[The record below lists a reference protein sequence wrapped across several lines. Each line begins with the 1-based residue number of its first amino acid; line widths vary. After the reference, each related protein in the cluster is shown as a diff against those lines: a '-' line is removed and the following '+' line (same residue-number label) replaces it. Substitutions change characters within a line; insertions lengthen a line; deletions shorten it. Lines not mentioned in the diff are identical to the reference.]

1 MKFHDGFENI
11 PISLQQNSELRAN
24 IWRIFINLLTLPVT
38 SVAVKDHAHP
48 ESSVDSKR
56 GKKLQWAKKGCAVW
70 PRSMFTEKTF

>member
-24 IWRIFINLLTLPVT
+24 IRRIFIILLTLPVT

-48 ESSVDSKR
+48 ESS
-56 GKKLQWAKKGCAVW
+56 
-70 PRSMFTEKTF
+70 